1 MAAGFT
7 RIALIGF
14 GEVGQTLGADLL
26 ACGTSVTAYD
36 PLFAEPDSV
45 PARALVKIRVKAEKT
60 ASDAIKNAELVI
72 SAVTAASDLDAARS
86 VVPGLPRGAFYLDV
100 NSVSPG
106 MKQACSKIIDEVGGR
121 YVEAAVMTPIAPK
134 RIASAMLLGGP
145 HAADFIARAQPLGF
159 SGAKVFS
166 HIVGQASATKM
177 CRSVIIKGTEAL
189 LLESLVAARHY
200 GVEKT
205 VLDSLSDL
213 MPVGD
218 WEKLARYM
226 ISRALEHGTR
236 RAEEMRESAKTVAEA
251 GLAPLMT
258 TATAEREDWAA
269 AKKEALAHMDDLG
282 ALLDAIGRTMAGG
295 CASYP
300 QSRRIN
306 PGGLA

>member
-1 MAAGFT
+1 MAVGFS
-7 RIALIGF
+7 RVALIGF

-26 ACGTSVTAYD
+26 ASGASVSAYD
-36 PLFAEPDSV
+36 PLFGNPDSV
-45 PARALVKIRVKAEKT
+45 PSRALAKIRVAAEKN
-60 ASDAIKNAELVI
+60 APDAVKNAELVI
-72 SAVTAASDLDAARS
+72 SAVTAASDIEAARS
-86 VVPGLPRGAFYLDV
+86 VIPGMRSGAFYLDV

-106 MKQACSKIIDEVGGR
+106 MKQACSEIIDGAGGR

-134 RIASAMLLGGP
+134 RIASAMLLGGA
-145 HAADFIARAQPLGF
+145 HAADFIARAQPSGF
-159 SGAKVFS
+159 SGAKAFS

-213 MPVGD
+213 LPVRD

-269 AKKEALAHMDDLG
+269 AQKEALAYANDLG
-282 ALLDAIGRTMAGG
+282 AMLDAIRNMM
-295 CASYP
+295 
-300 QSRRIN
+300 
-306 PGGLA
+306 PGGAQAASKAAE

>member
-1 MAAGFT
+1 MSAGFT

-26 ACGTSVTAYD
+26 AAGASVTAYD
-36 PLFAEPDSV
+36 PLFGNSNSV
-45 PARALVKIRVKAEKT
+45 PSRALTKIRLVAQKT
-60 ASDAIKNAELVI
+60 ALEAVREAELVI

-86 VVPGLPRGAFYLDV
+86 VVPRLPAGTFYLDV

-106 MKQACSKIIDEVGGR
+106 MKQACSKIIDDSGGR

-134 RIASAMLLGGP
+134 RIASSMLLGGP
-145 HAADFIARAQPLGF
+145 HAADFITQARPLGF
-159 SGAKVFS
+159 SGAKAFS
-166 HIVGQASATKM
+166 QIIGQASATKM

-189 LLESLVAARHY
+189 LLESMIAARHY

-218 WEKLARYM
+218 WDRLARYM

-258 TATAEREDWAA
+258 AATAEREDWAA
-269 AKKEALAHMDDLG
+269 AQKDALAHMDDLG
-282 ALLDAIGRTMAGG
+282 ALLDAIRRTMVGEAQ
-295 CASYP
+295 ATP
-300 QSRRIN
+300 K
-306 PGGLA
+306 AAE